1 MQELRRVR
9 YVTENYINLQGLRW
23 VAWGLLCLAVAAEDA
38 GLLPTILL
46 FLVGIP
52 IGLALFAW
60 SGYYYSNT
68 YGRVQEPGNA
78 QSELLRMGV
87 FIATALT
94 SFLIDRTFHP
104 PIYIAPLVL
113 AAGLLLMHWQIGRP
127 YRWHYLVL
135 AVLVAVADIALYW
148 VDPAPGSP
156 LLRAGAVLWTFIG
169 LTFIVSGFFDHLL
182 LVQAFKPVAEDE
194 HGRAI

>member
-1 MQELRRVR
+1 MQDLRRVR

-23 VAWGLLCLAVAAEDA
+23 VIWGIICLLVAAEDA
-38 GLLPTILL
+38 GLLPTIVL
-46 FLVGIP
+46 FLIGIP

-87 FIATALT
+87 FFATALA
-94 SFLIDRTFHP
+94 SFLIDRTLHP
-104 PIYIAPLVL
+104 PIFIAPLVL
-113 AAGLLLMHWQIGRP
+113 AAGLLVMHWQIGRP

-135 AVLVAVADIALYW
+135 ALLVAAANIALYW
-148 VDPAPGSP
+148 ADPAPGSP
-156 LLRAGAVLWTFIG
+156 LLRAGAVLWTFVG

-182 LVQAFKPVAEDE
+182 LVHTFKPVAEDE
-194 HGRAI
+194 HGRVV